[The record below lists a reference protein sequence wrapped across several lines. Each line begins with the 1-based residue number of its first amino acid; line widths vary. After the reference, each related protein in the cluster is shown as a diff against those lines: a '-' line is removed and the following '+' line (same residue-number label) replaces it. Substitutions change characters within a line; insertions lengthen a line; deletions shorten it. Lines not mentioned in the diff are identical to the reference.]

1 MEVTCEMD
9 TEAGDGIGS
18 RRNKGACGGQ
28 SSFVANL
35 RVIGMENDLLA
46 TAVLST
52 GIEKPAPTM

>member
-1 MEVTCEMD
+1 MD